1 MKIDGPSPQKYKLT
15 TIKIPPA
22 FDSKKNHSTL
32 PYTNLTP
39 HLTRFD
45 LDVQKFETVATRT
58 PYHYWRNSQKSMVD
72 QEIKKD
78 RPLSCL
84 KAFHWAWFDQLGL
97 SVKIFTIFKW
107 LKHSIFLNTLNQI
120 RIMGSW
126 KGKCS
131 FNGCIMSLWRLITI
145 CTPLYTRSLYSRYF
159 SRSFSTY
166 AQPLSFIFKSVS
178 LSKRE
183 KKKNKKEFFEKME
196 NKETEKQKYS
206 GFDSIYNHLPHIS
219 SKFWTFFNF

>member
-1 MKIDGPSPQKYKLT
+1 ML
-15 TIKIPPA
+15 
-22 FDSKKNHSTL
+22 
-32 PYTNLTP
+32 
-39 HLTRFD
+39 
-45 LDVQKFETVATRT
+45 
-58 PYHYWRNSQKSMVD
+58 
-72 QEIKKD
+72 
-78 RPLSCL
+78 
-84 KAFHWAWFDQLGL
+84 HWAWFDQLGL
-97 SVKIFTIFKW
+97 SVKIFTILKW
-107 LKHSIFLNTLNQI
+107 LKHFSFVNTLNQI

-183 KKKNKKEFFEKME
+183 KKRIKKNFSKKWKIKKPRNKSIPDLIQFIITCHTFRVSFEHYSILFFPRDEM
-196 NKETEKQKYS
+196 
-206 GFDSIYNHLPHIS
+206 HIF
-219 SKFWTFFNF
+219 KCI